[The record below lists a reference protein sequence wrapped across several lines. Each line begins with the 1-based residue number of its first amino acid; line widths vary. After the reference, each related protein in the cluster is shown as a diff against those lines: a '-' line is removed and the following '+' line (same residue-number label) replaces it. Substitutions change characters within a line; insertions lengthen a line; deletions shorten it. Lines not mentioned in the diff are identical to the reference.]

1 MNPQP
6 SSPSPKTNRGH
17 KKPKDALLNQIINY
31 LRLNHDL
38 REAYL
43 LCKKTTTTQSTNNF
57 FKTTPT
63 NQRSF
68 TYTLLIITKSPRRMS
83 GPHQPTAH
91 NVMSEP
97 QPVIANLTAG
107 EVKQPHQST
116 ENNKFN
122 NKVTPQHCGA
132 AQLQDTLHNHTQ
144 KQARVVLIPFT
155 LKAVRKQ
162 LNTGCN
168 FLSKTI
174 ANTPCIYKYE
184 SDKEHYHLTSPLS
197 HAQVKEE
204 LQREWDTRY
213 KRALYLHQNTNLL
226 NSANQ
231 PEACFEILQSVLE
244 QTCLGLIYVF
254 MEYKPAYTGLLYL
267 LHLCSLF
274 TDLPEKVFSTSSYQ
288 THHLLHHL
296 QNARNN
302 HRHKTRPIL
311 TLQDADRAWKK
322 CGTFLHQA
330 NTLALRNLQ

>member
-6 SSPSPKTNRGH
+6 SPPSPKTNRGH

-43 LCKKTTTTQSTNNF
+43 LCKKINTTQTTNNF
-57 FKTTPT
+57 FKTTTT
-63 NQRSF
+63 NQRTF
-68 TYTLLIITKSPRRMS
+68 TYTLLIITKPQ
-83 GPHQPTAH
+83 QPVIGH
-91 NVMSEP
+91 RS
-97 QPVIANLTAG
+97 PVIANPQVFLG
-107 EVKQPHQST
+107 VKQPRH
-116 ENNKFN
+116 
-122 NKVTPQHCGA
+122 PDAGRDLP
-132 AQLQDTLHNHTQ
+132 QLQDELHNHTQ

-197 HAQVKEE
+197 RAQVKEE

-322 CGTFLHQA
+322 CGTFIHQA
-330 NTLALRNLQ
+330 NTLALRSLQ

>member
-1 MNPQP
+1 MKPQP
-6 SSPSPKTNRGH
+6 SPPSPKTNRGH

-31 LRLNHDL
+31 LRLNHNL

-43 LCKKTTTTQSTNNF
+43 LCKKITTTQSTNNF

-63 NQRSF
+63 NQRTF
-68 TYTLLIITKSPRRMS
+68 TYTLLIITKPQ
-83 GPHQPTAH
+83 QPVIGH
-91 NVMSEP
+91 RS
-97 QPVIANLTAG
+97 PVIANPQVFLG
-107 EVKQPHQST
+107 VKQPHQST

-132 AQLQDTLHNHTQ
+132 AQLADTLHNHTQ

-184 SDKEHYHLTSPLS
+184 SDKQHYHLTTPLS

-204 LQREWDTRY
+204 LLREWHIRY

-330 NTLALRNLQ
+330 NTLALRSLQ